1 MEKIYKKEGISKR
14 ELIRKRSQF
23 IKIFKNS
30 KRIDSEKIRVYFTA
44 NEDEKGISKFSIV
57 TGRKLGKAVQRNR
70 IKRVIKEVYRKNKDF
85 FGRGINWIFIPQG
98 KWEKINYNK
107 TERLLLDV
115 IKGIKKRKGNR
126 RL

>member
-1 MEKIYKKEGISKR
+1 MEKIDKIEGIRKR
-14 ELIRKRSQF
+14 ELIKKRSQF

-44 NEDEKGISKFSIV
+44 NEDEKDISKFSIV
-57 TGRKLGKAVQRNR
+57 TGKKLGNAVLRNR
-70 IKRVIKEVYRKNKDF
+70 VKRVIKEVYRKNKEY

-98 KWEKINYNK
+98 KWEKTNYNK

-115 IKGIKKRKGNR
+115 IKGIREKKGNR
-126 RL
+126 RI